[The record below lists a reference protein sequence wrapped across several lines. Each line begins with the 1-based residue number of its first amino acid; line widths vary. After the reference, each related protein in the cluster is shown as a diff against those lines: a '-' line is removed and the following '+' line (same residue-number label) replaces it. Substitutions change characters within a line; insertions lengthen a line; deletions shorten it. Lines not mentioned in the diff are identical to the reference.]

1 MSYLQMVFPPAR
13 ILEHLP
19 ITRDQLM
26 LLMAAINEIFLS
38 VDILLAHSASGQITR
53 NEWIPILFG
62 GVAGILLLI
71 AGLIAFQYRG
81 AATLLANFVFLGSIL
96 VGLLG
101 VYFHL
106 SRTVLLESPGQEPV
120 SALVWAPP
128 LLGPLFFAL
137 VGILGISAAWIESP
151 PDSGR
156 LHLLRAR
163 TIRMPYSKTRAYF
176 LIVSLFIL
184 AALISSVLDHAR
196 FNLESGW
203 VWLPIIVSLFAMTA
217 SLTLGFI
224 ERPNRGDLAL
234 FAISMILLILVGLVG
249 FVLHFNTSLIP
260 RGIFVVERFLRGS
273 PLLAPLLF
281 ANVGLLGLIILLDP
295 REVAAR

>member
-1 MSYLQMVFPPAR
+1 
-13 ILEHLP
+13 
-19 ITRDQLM
+19 
-26 LLMAAINEIFLS
+26 MA
-38 VDILLAHSASGQITR
+38 
-53 NEWIPILFG
+53 
-62 GVAGILLLI
+62 GVLLLI

-234 FAISMILLILVGLVG
+234 FAVSMIFAHPGWAGRLRAA
-249 FVLHFNTSLIP
+249 FQHQP
-260 RGIFVVERFLRGS
+260 DPARHLRGRALS
-273 PLLAPLLF
+273 ARLS
-281 ANVGLLGLIILLDP
+281 
-295 REVAAR
+295 AAGAAALR